1 MPQGGQHVRWQDQPG
16 RLLERGNRALL
27 LTLGLL
33 TVVAWALTI
42 YHMWTAHAPLGTAH
56 AATGDHG
63 GMATAT
69 LHGVM
74 DLAAMGMVGAGW
86 SLAAF
91 ATFVVTWTVMMA
103 AMMFPAAAP
112 CSSSTGRLPAIV

>member
-1 MPQGGQHVRWQDQPG
+1 MLAGWAHPR
-16 RLLERGNRALL
+16 RLLERRNRALL

-33 TVVAWALTI
+33 TVGAWALTI